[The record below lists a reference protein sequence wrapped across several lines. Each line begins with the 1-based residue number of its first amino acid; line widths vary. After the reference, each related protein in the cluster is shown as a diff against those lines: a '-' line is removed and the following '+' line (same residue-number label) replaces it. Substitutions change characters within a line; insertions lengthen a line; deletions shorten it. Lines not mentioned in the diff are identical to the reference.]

1 MRKRLLIIGAIVLLL
16 GTIVYIVWQMYDLS
30 SDYNYATGKL
40 DIKNGDIKTIHV
52 GARKITSKDKEID
65 SVAAHYG
72 FKNVYIEKYTPEQTE
87 KGIKH
92 YNSLIENYLI
102 LRNGFN
108 WKKDYQRQV
117 DSLYKIAN

>member
-16 GTIVYIVWQMYDLS
+16 STIVYIVWQMYDLS
-30 SDYNYATGKL
+30 SDYNYAAAKL
-40 DIKNGDIKTIHV
+40 DIKNGDIKIIHV

-72 FKNVYIEKYTPEQTE
+72 FKNVYIEKYTPDQTE
-87 KGIKH
+87 KGVKH

-117 DSLYKIAN
+117 DFLYKIAN